1 MIQLPE
7 LENKRSLIPD
17 MTALLDVI
25 FILLIFMML
34 TANSAP
40 QLLEFAL
47 PKASSPNRNVDAD
60 AITVGISENGDF
72 SINQQKF
79 VDWQAFESGLTKQLD
94 DYKQQN
100 IHPQLLVTA
109 DKDVAL
115 QPFVKMA
122 SWLSEHGIAVADVV
136 VSDQQ

>member
-1 MIQLPE
+1 M
-7 LENKRSLIPD
+7 PD

-40 QLLEFAL
+40 KLLELDL
-47 PKASSPNRNVDAD
+47 PKASAPAKNIDLNT
-60 AITVGISENGDF
+60 ITVGISEQGGF
-72 SINQQKF
+72 SINRQKF
-79 VDWQAFESGLTKQLD
+79 SDWQAFESSLTKQLD
-94 DYKQQN
+94 DYEQQN
-100 IHPQLLVTA
+100 IEPQLLVAA

-122 SWLSEHGIAVADVV
+122 NWLSDHGIAVADVV
-136 VSDQQ
+136 VSDQ